1 MMVGGL
7 FWVLMRRPVDSFRVI
22 RESVYTGT
30 NSCANRGPFTLMMI
44 TMDNVYISLNDYVG
58 TMATRT
64 AAAQE
69 WKKHGRKS

>member
-1 MMVGGL
+1 MMMGG
-7 FWVLMRRPVDSFRVI
+7 WSCVRRPVNSFRVI

-30 NSCANRGPFTLMMI
+30 NSCANRGPFMLMMI

-64 AAAQE
+64 AAVAAQE
-69 WKKHGRKS
+69 SKKHGRKS